1 MFDRLDKWCPTRSA
15 NTGRERAGADR
26 MRRSPAGRRDSP
38 ISHQGSRVIG
48 YLCKRI
54 ASWAVLVFLATN
66 LTFFLASFFL
76 DPRSNYAER
85 KPPLPEAVVDT
96 TLTQYNL
103 NDKTP
108 ILERWWTWLTG
119 ILLHWDWGTTP
130 VGTSV
135 NGQIGYR
142 IWTSVQLLAGA
153 TVIATVLGVALGVYT
168 ALRHYRLADRAWQ
181 FISIAMINIPVAV
194 AGLAVVLAGIALNQ
208 RVGHTIVYVSGSS
221 GFDVHGFFPVL
232 VDRLK
237 HLILPTI
244 TLVITQY
251 AGLHMLQRSL
261 LLDTI
266 NADYV
271 RTARAKGLTR
281 ATAVRRHALRTAII
295 PVAVGV
301 AFAIPA
307 VFTGAVITETIF
319 GWEGMGRY
327 FVSSINTNDVHG
339 AVAVAAFGALA
350 TAVGAILADL
360 VVVYLDPRVR
370 VS

>member
-1 MFDRLDKWCPTRSA
+1 M
-15 NTGRERAGADR
+15 
-26 MRRSPAGRRDSP
+26 
-38 ISHQGSRVIG
+38 IG
-48 YLCKRI
+48 YVCKRI
-54 ASWAVLVFLATN
+54 AAWAVLVFVATN
-66 LTFFLASFFL
+66 LTFFLATWFL

-85 KPPLPEAVVDT
+85 KPPLPPEVVDN
-96 TLTQYNL
+96 TLTSYNL

-108 ILERWWTWLTG
+108 VFERWWTWLTD
-119 ILLHWDWGTTP
+119 ILLHWDWGSTP

-135 NGQIGYR
+135 NAQVGFR
-142 IWTSVQLLAGA
+142 IWSSVQLLTA
-153 TVIATVLGVALGVYT
+153 ATVLATLLGIALGVYT

-181 FISIAMINIPVAV
+181 LVSIVMINIPIAV
-194 AGLAVVLAGIALNQ
+194 AGLAVVLLGIAVNQ
-208 RVGHTIVYVSGSS
+208 RVGHTVVYVAGSS
-221 GFDVHGFFPVL
+221 SIDVHGFFPVL
-232 VDRLK
+232 ADRIK

-244 TLVITQY
+244 TLVAVQY
-251 AGLHMLQRSL
+251 AGLHLMQRSL

-266 NADYV
+266 DADYV
-271 RTARAKGLTR
+271 RTARAKGLR
-281 ATAVRRHALRTAII
+281 RGVAVRRHALRTAII

-327 FVSSINTNDVHG
+327 FVTSINTNDVYG

-360 VVVYLDPRVR
+360 AVVYLDPRVR
-370 VS
+370 VT